1 MNTDKKS
8 CVQIKQIAVAFSS
21 LDWGIKLPSYGCPEV
36 HGGQIYTVEQDL
48 GCWMNPENT
57 YTQSAFCSC
66 SFPWF
71 QEPSLKSVLFS
82 SDDKHIILIRSEPLI
97 YPFVN

>member
-8 CVQIKQIAVAFSS
+8 CVQIKQIAVAFSL

-36 HGGQIYTVEQDL
+36 NGGQIYTVEQDL
-48 GCWMNPENT
+48 CCWLNPENT
-57 YTQSAFCSC
+57 YTQSAFYSC

-71 QEPSLKSVLFS
+71 QKLSLKSVLFS